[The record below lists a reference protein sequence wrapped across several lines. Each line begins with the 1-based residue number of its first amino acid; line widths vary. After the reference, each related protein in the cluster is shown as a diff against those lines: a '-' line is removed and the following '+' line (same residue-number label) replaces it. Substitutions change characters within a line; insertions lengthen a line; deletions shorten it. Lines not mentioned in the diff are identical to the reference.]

1 PDEDATFA
9 PDSLDPEFAGFRA
22 QRQLPAGRGNGNAG
36 SWTSRPGLLATPG
49 GEVVALEAS
58 GCTIDQYIVCAVE
71 MHCFPRHALDDDVG
85 ESQART
91 GGFDAD
97 GREGLLGYRI
107 ATSTRVV
114 ARHHPPQERFTA
126 NGAPF
131 DPHVV

>member
-1 PDEDATFA
+1 TGAHFRPGVQLRAGDMHSIHPQTGYRPVAPDEDATFA

-91 GGFDAD
+91 GGF
-97 GREGLLGYRI
+97 
-107 ATSTRVV
+107 
-114 ARHHPPQERFTA
+114 
-126 NGAPF
+126 
-131 DPHVV
+131 